1 MYASPGVVVNGTKP
15 LAHEAI
21 PGDVIE
27 IPPNDTAVLHP
38 SGDAVFLAPQSSA
51 VYMKQ
56 ALQLRYGTTKVS
68 TKTRLVLSV
77 HQYTITPTPAPPHE
91 TKYEV
96 MWSNAGGR
104 VRVYE
109 GEVRV
114 DGCAN
119 NLTVPAD
126 KIAELGRD
134 CKVGAYLRP
143 QGGLWDKF
151 TIPASIAAPS
161 TPIICYYL
169 CLEDESCE
177 GKKSKLTR
185 PNSKRD

>member
-1 MYASPGVVVNGTKP
+1 MYASPGVVVNGAKP
-15 LAHEAI
+15 LAHEI
-21 PGDVIE
+21 LPGDVIE

-38 SGDAVFLAPQSSA
+38 SGDEVFLAQQSSA
-51 VYMKQ
+51 IYLKRAV
-56 ALQLRYGTTKVS
+56 QLRYGTTKVS
-68 TKTRLVLSV
+68 TKTRLALSV
-77 HQYTITPTPAPPHE
+77 YQYTITPTPAPPQE

-114 DGCAN
+114 DGCAKSQR
-119 NLTVPAD
+119 VPAD

-143 QGGLWDKF
+143 QGFRPVYALGL
-151 TIPASIAAPS
+151 AAPAA
-161 TPIICYYL
+161 PIICYYL
-169 CLEDESCE
+169 CLSNLSCPDKN
-177 GKKSKLTR
+177 GKF
-185 PNSKRD
+185 NSPHP